1 MSENTFAI
9 VQLSLSNVQG
19 LIATSVNFPA
29 GTTEVIIGGKNGSGK
44 SSHLKGIEWLLTGLT
59 SGSGEFI
66 RQPKDGETSALTA
79 TGSMTIKGQNGMT
92 YKITREKSDLGT
104 RLSIKSSDGG
114 SQPAEFLKGLLGP
127 GGFINLNPFALAD
140 MQPAK
145 RKEAFKK
152 AFNVDFTEL
161 DAEDEKLKDEAKL
174 LEAQA
179 DGIRAYFK
187 GLPVHDVPAEEVS
200 SSAILRQIEECN
212 THNHGKVTLDAKL
225 YTAESQLRGT
235 EREIAENLESQRE
248 IEQQIADLQK
258 RLGER
263 KQSESVLRGKLP
275 DLLNDVETA
284 KANVEAF
291 QVKDTS
297 DLKAQLE
304 AVEDINQK
312 VRENKSRAE
321 NRAKFAE
328 LEEQRVAKNLRRDE
342 IKAEKLAMI
351 KAIKFPVEGLEFGD
365 NDIMFRKPGQEPI
378 PFDCLSSA
386 EKLKVGTALGLQSSG
401 PLKVVL
407 TEDAD
412 RYDDDSREIVR
423 QAVKDAGGM
432 IFLEMVRPSGG
443 DFTLIIE
450 EGKVKDAVADQGEL
464 L

>member
-9 VQLSLSNVQG
+9 VQLALSNVQG

-29 GTTEVIIGGKNGSGK
+29 GTTEVVIGGKNGSGK

-66 RQPKDGETSALTA
+66 RQPKDGEVSALTA
-79 TGSMTIKGQNGMT
+79 SGSMTIKGQNGQT
-92 YKITREKSDLGT
+92 YTITREKSDLGT

-152 AFNVDFTEL
+152 AFGLDFTEL
-161 DAEDEKLKDEAKL
+161 DKEDEELKNEAKL

-179 DGIRAYFK
+179 DGIQAYFK
-187 GLPVHDVPAEEVS
+187 GIPDHTDVPAEEVS
-200 SSAILRQIEECN
+200 SSAILKQIEECN
-212 THNHGKVTLDAKL
+212 EHN
-225 YTAESQLRGT
+225 RG
-235 EREIAENLESQRE
+235 
-248 IEQQIADLQK
+248 
-258 RLGER
+258 
-263 KQSESVLRGKLP
+263 KQSLLLQSQSLKADFDRISTQISEDGKEILRLQELIDTLRQRVTDQLLVSDNKSVELEKL
-275 DLLNDVETA
+275 DEEIKNY
-284 KANVEAF
+284 
-291 QVKDTS
+291 QVKDTTE
-297 DLKAQLE
+297 LQAQLE

-312 VRENKSRAE
+312 VRENKSRAD

-328 LEEQRVAKNLRRDE
+328 LEEQRVAKNKRRDE

-351 KAIKFPVEGLEFGD
+351 KAIKFPVDGLEFGD

-412 RYDDDSREIVR
+412 RYDDDSRKIVYDM
-423 QAVKDAGGM
+423 VKEAGGM
-432 IFLEMVRPSGG
+432 LFLEMVRPSGG

-450 EGKVKDAVADQGEL
+450 EGKVKDAVQSQGEPL
-464 L
+464 